1 MQHVSYVLASPDVV
15 GEKFQEGMFILSLKS
30 GKYFDVGNR
39 YVALLKAFESGISV
53 QALKN
58 AADQIEAGAGNQI
71 TDAVNKLDFFD
82 LLRETPASVF
92 EVKRE
97 VCEEIFAAGP
107 TFHVRTDWCRP
118 CSRCCPRHR
127 QDYLY
132 HGELIGRGCACSFH
146 STRFGILSKT
156 IRFDTHRRPYNRQI
170 WRHHIRFR
178 RIGAVAKVK
187 HSTLLGIVR
196 Y

>member
-53 QALKN
+53 QALKQ
-58 AADQIEAGAGNQI
+58 AAEQIETGAGNQI

-82 LLRETPASVF
+82 LLREVPASIF
-92 EVKRE
+92 EVNRE

-107 TFHVRTDWCRP
+107 TFHID
-118 CSRCCPRHR
+118 SH
-127 QDYLY
+127 DDLL
-132 HGELIGRGCACSFH
+132 ELIGADPVHDVDSATGKI
-146 STRFGILSKT
+146 TYT
-156 IRFDTHRRPYNRQI
+156 TVN
-170 WRHHIRFR
+170 
-178 RIGAVAKVK
+178 
-187 HSTLLGIVR
+187 
-196 Y
+196 

>member
-39 YVALLKAFESGISV
+39 YVALLNAFEAGMSV

-107 TFHVRTDWCRP
+107 TFHID
-118 CSRCCPRHR
+118 SH
-127 QDYLY
+127 DDLL
-132 HGELIGRGCACSFH
+132 ELIGADPVHDVDPATGKI
-146 STRFGILSKT
+146 TYT
-156 IRFDTHRRPYNRQI
+156 TVN
-170 WRHHIRFR
+170 
-178 RIGAVAKVK
+178 
-187 HSTLLGIVR
+187 
-196 Y
+196 